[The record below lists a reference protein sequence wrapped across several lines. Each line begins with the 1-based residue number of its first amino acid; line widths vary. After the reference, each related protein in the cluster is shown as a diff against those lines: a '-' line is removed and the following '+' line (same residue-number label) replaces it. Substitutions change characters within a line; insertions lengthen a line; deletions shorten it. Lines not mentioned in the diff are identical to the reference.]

1 METITNAANAASKA
15 VFGDSSSGQS
25 GQEPVSG
32 QTGRGTA
39 SEPYDGGNTMGN
51 VSQSITAAFC
61 DSSSVIALIDCT
73 VPVCE
78 ARTSTSSRKLFR
90 SLIHVWP
97 SFWTNLRGIFHRTT
111 TCVPRLN
118 MISFSFSNSLHPG
131 ALADVRSW

>member
-15 VFGDSSSGQS
+15 VFGDGSSGQS

-51 VSQSITAAFC
+51 VSQSIATVFC

-78 ARTSTSSRKLFR
+78 AKF
-90 SLIHVWP
+90 
-97 SFWTNLRGIFHRTT
+97 LRHLGSCFAR
-111 TCVPRLN
+111 
-118 MISFSFSNSLHPG
+118 
-131 ALADVRSW
+131 